1 MNETEFHSAADLA
14 LNRIFT
20 ALEEADE
27 SAALPIEDVDL
38 QGGIITLKLENG
50 KTYIINKHTA
60 MRQVWVSSPISGGL
74 HFRWEAERWI
84 VLDGRELMALLSN
97 ELGIVIP

>member
-1 MNETEFHSAADLA
+1 M

-27 SAALPIEDVDL
+27 TGALPVDDVEL
-38 QGGIITLKLENG
+38 AGGVITLKLQSG

-60 MRQVWVSSPISGGL
+60 MRQIWVSSPVSGGL
-74 HFRWEAERWI
+74 HFSWVGDNWQ
-84 VLDGRELMALLSN
+84 VSDGRELCALLSQ